1 MWEQVVIE
9 SKANQK
15 RGPVISIKFFFPLLV
30 PIRFPDAADCLNDTH
45 DGGGEV
51 KKKKTNDSHKS
62 FRVKNGR
69 GPFITT
75 RKGNFIAPF
84 FFTFLFFLLFPGM
97 GATRGL

>member
-51 KKKKTNDSHKS
+51 KKKNPTIVTNLSEWKMAEVHSLRLGKE
-62 FRVKNGR
+62 
-69 GPFITT
+69 T
-75 RKGNFIAPF
+75 
-84 FFTFLFFLLFPGM
+84 L
-97 GATRGL
+97 